1 MNDEVLVEFA
11 GVVKQ
16 YHALRPLRLADL
28 RVTARAI
35 VALDGLD
42 AQGAEMLVNLMTAAV
57 RPDLGEVR
65 LFGRSTGAIDDYDG
79 WLAMLDGLGLVTE
92 RAVLLSQCSVAQN
105 LALPLTLEIDPIRPD
120 LLPAVQAL
128 ADEVGL
134 APGALDL
141 AVGAASPEV
150 VQRVRLGRAL
160 ALNPRLVVAEHPTAT
175 LPRESV
181 AAFARDLAA
190 VVTRRGAALLAI
202 TADRQF
208 ARALGGSTLSLEPK
222 SGAVTRPG
230 LLARLGL
237 G

>member
-1 MNDEVLVEFA
+1 
-11 GVVKQ
+11 
-16 YHALRPLRLADL
+16 
-28 RVTARAI
+28 
-35 VALDGLD
+35 
-42 AQGAEMLVNLMTAAV
+42 MLVNLMTAAV

-120 LLPAVQAL
+120 LLPAVRAL

-150 VQRVRLGRAL
+150 VQRVRFGRAL

-175 LPRESV
+175 LPASRWPGS
-181 AAFARDLAA
+181 R
-190 VVTRRGAALLAI
+190 AI
-202 TADRQF
+202 W
-208 ARALGGSTLSLEPK
+208 LPS
-222 SGAVTRPG
+222 
-230 LLARLGL
+230 
-237 G
+237 